1 MKYRTV
7 IEVICEAQDKDD
19 AYNIAG
25 DYLRGQVDV
34 GVEMRCKTTKLWEH
48 KIAKYSVMCVITL
61 AIFSAL
67 LINVSPLGGDE
78 TVRESSTI
86 GMSGTFTIM
95 PELKTKH
102 RADFKKEWETK
113 KDEVV
118 RKYLK
123 K

>member
-1 MKYRTV
+1 
-7 IEVICEAQDKDD
+7 
-19 AYNIAG
+19 
-25 DYLRGQVDV
+25 
-34 GVEMRCKTTKLWEH
+34 
-48 KIAKYSVMCVITL
+48 MCVVTL
-61 AIFSAL
+61 AIFSAFL
-67 LINVSPLGGDE
+67 VNISPLGGEE
-78 TVRESSTI
+78 TVRESFTI
-86 GMSGTFTIM
+86 GMAGTFTVM